1 MGFLANPI
9 AVWITFVLGLAC
21 IVAAVSFLLSDDFKV
36 GSAIFGVFA
45 ILLFIGWFYGA
56 THRVVPPNQRWLII
70 NTASGQIEGVTRT
83 SGITTKPFVLY
94 QINAYPGASQQP
106 FCLDYTPALQ
116 EGYEISAHI
125 CGVYDAS
132 KLDWSVQFTEHNF
145 VNEQQMLS
153 YWTDQTKEIVSGAL
167 KDVNY
172 TEIVTNRTSVS
183 AKMRESLLPWFS
195 EIGVSVSNIQLSNWD
210 FTNADIKTYVNQA
223 SAASM
228 KSTVE
233 KQLLEAAKIARER
246 QLYEVETAN
255 LVMSERGK
263 GLQALF
269 ESLGITDDTSKAF
282 LASQMTWYTYAQNPP
297 TGTQIILGIGGN
309 PIAAPFSVQ
318 QPAAQPQTTTP

>member
-1 MGFLANPI
+1 MGFLANPV
-9 AVWITFVLGLAC
+9 AVWITFIFGIFC
-21 IVAAVSFLLSDDFKV
+21 IIAALLFLRSRSFKL
-36 GSAIFGVFA
+36 GSAIFGVLA
-45 ILLFIGWFYGA
+45 ILLGIGWFYGT

-70 NTASGQIEGVTRT
+70 NTATGKIEGATRT
-83 SGITTKPFVLY
+83 SGITRKPFVLY
-94 QINAYPGASQQP
+94 QINAYPGAIQQP

-116 EGYEISAHI
+116 EGYEIFVHI

-132 KLDWSVQFTEHNF
+132 KLDWAVQFTEHNF
-145 VNEQQMLS
+145 VNEEQMLS
-153 YWTDQTKEIVSGAL
+153 YWTDQTKENVSSSL

-172 TEIVTNRTSVS
+172 TQIVTDRASVS
-183 AKMRESLLPWFS
+183 AKIRENLLPWFS
-195 EIGVSVSNIQLSNWD
+195 DINVSVSNIQLSNWD

-228 KSTVE
+228 KATVE

-255 LVMSERGK
+255 LVLLERGK
-263 GLQALF
+263 GLQTLF
-269 ESLGITDDTSKAF
+269 ESLEITDDSSKAY

-309 PIAAPFSVQ
+309 PIAVPIQSSQ
-318 QPAAQPQTTTP
+318 QPATNP